1 MSDNINEHAAWHE
14 SCMRCSELIRHQVDN
29 DRKPMSLNSFLK
41 KVVKT
46 LAFHARRLQ
55 RGLRGM
61 RWGLSRLPAR
71 RPIIVV
77 GCSRAGT
84 TLVYKTLSE
93 SHEIGSLQRETH
105 DYWTDLHPLSEKN
118 WDTHALDAAD
128 ASLAERDAVSRYF
141 YSWTGKQRWVD
152 KNNQNGLCV
161 PYLRE
166 LFPDAVFV
174 FVKRTPGDNLNS
186 LIEGWRKPDEFAT
199 WSNDL
204 PASVAVENGQLHQ
217 WCFFLAEGW
226 RNYVNASVEDVAAF
240 QYAAINRAILD
251 AKADV
256 PKAQWVEVFYED
268 FLRDPVATFRQ
279 VFEGCWLNFDSR
291 LQAHCSE
298 VLNIPYNAFSE
309 IRLDKWKD
317 GRNREKI
324 ERVLPQVEEVANRMG
339 Y

>member
-1 MSDNINEHAAWHE
+1 M
-14 SCMRCSELIRHQVDN
+14 
-29 DRKPMSLNSFLK
+29 
-41 KVVKT
+41 
-46 LAFHARRLQ
+46 Q
-55 RGLRGM
+55 RGARSA
-61 RWGLSRLPAR
+61 RWALARPPAR

-105 DYWTDLHPLSEKN
+105 DYWTGLHPLAEKN
-118 WDTHALDAAD
+118 WDSHALDAAD
-128 ASLAERDAVSRYF
+128 ASDRDRDAVGRYF
-141 YSWTGKQRWVD
+141 YSWTGHHRWVD

-161 PYLRE
+161 PYLQA

-174 FVKRTPGDNLNS
+174 YIKRSPGDNLNS

-204 PASVAVENGQLHQ
+204 PAKVAVENGTLTQ
-217 WCFFLAEGW
+217 WCFFLADGW
-226 RNYVNASVEDVAAF
+226 RNYVNAPVEDVAAF
-240 QYAAINRAILD
+240 QYTAINQAILD
-251 AKADV
+251 AKAGV
-256 PKAQWVEVFYED
+256 PAGQWVEVVYED

-279 VFEGCWLNFDSR
+279 VFEGCGLTFDKR
-291 LQAHCSE
+291 LQDHCAE
-298 VLNIPYNAFSE
+298 VLDIPYNAFSE

-317 GRNREKI
+317 GRNRDKI
-324 ERVLPQVEEVANRMG
+324 ERVLPQVADVAARMG